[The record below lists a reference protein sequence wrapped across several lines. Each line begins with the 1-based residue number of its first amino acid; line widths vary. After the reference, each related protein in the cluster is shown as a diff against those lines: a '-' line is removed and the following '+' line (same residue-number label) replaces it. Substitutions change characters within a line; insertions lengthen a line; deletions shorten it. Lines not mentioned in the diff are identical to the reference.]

1 MLVVRTWLE
10 YSVSCKTRDFNR
22 KAPTPICPAV
32 WADVAQS
39 NRRLMLQSL
48 EKCHKTLSLDPASRQ
63 YEDPNARRR
72 DG

>member
-10 YSVSCKTRDFNR
+10 HSVSCKTKHFNH
-22 KAPTPICPAV
+22 KPPTPIWPAI

-48 EKCHKTLSLDPASRQ
+48 EECHKTLSLDPASR
-63 YEDPNARRR
+63 
-72 DG
+72 